1 VGGALQPREIGELYA
16 VNNEDVTLQELIVR
30 ALTGRDQLAR
40 QSLQSAAGMDPE
52 LQKFCSELE
61 DVVSLLAGSKDWRD
75 AEPSAELTAKIR
87 QAVVSKLPAAPP
99 HFRTVMLEADLGRR
113 RAARKFVLSVVIGVL
128 FVAGLL
134 YLWQRPRL
142 EGERLALTGTLV
154 IDAPLKPGD
163 KLDGW
168 SFTREERWEIEA
180 NGLHTTTGEEF
191 GAMFLKESFP
201 ADHAV
206 GFNLDVH
213 VPELGEASSLTVF
226 LADAEGEAT
235 PGFDAASRP
244 RSALALELAGD
255 SIVLNGPGRAL
266 LHSRPGNTAGG
277 RYIRIRMEFLGRL
290 VRVLV
295 NNETFFEGPLPQPP
309 RGPLFAGIRVAGPKK
324 NEIFF
329 NSIRI
334 ER

>member
-1 VGGALQPREIGELYA
+1 MD
-16 VNNEDVTLQELIVR
+16 NEDATLQELIVR
-30 ALTGRDQLAR
+30 ALTGSDQSAR
-40 QSLQSAAGMDPE
+40 QSLQAAAGMDPE

-61 DVVSLLAGSKDWRD
+61 DVVSLLAGSKEWRD
-75 AEPSAELTAKIR
+75 ATPSAELTAKIR
-87 QAVVSKLPAAPP
+87 QAVVTKLPTAPP

-113 RAARKFVLSVVIGVL
+113 RAARKLILTVILAVLC
-128 FVAGLL
+128 VAGLA

-142 EGERLALTGTLV
+142 EGEKLALSGKLV
-154 IDAPLKPGD
+154 VDAPLKIGD
-163 KLDGW
+163 KIDGW
-168 SFTREERWEIEA
+168 SFTREERWEIVA
-180 NGLHTTTGEEF
+180 NGLHTTSGEEF
-191 GAMFLKESFP
+191 GAMFLKENFS

-206 GFNLDVH
+206 GLNLDVH
-213 VPELGEASSLTVF
+213 VPELGEGSSVTVF
-226 LADAEGEAT
+226 LADADGEST

-255 SIVLNGPGRAL
+255 SLVLNGPGRAL

-277 RYIRIRMEFLGRL
+277 RFFRIRMEYLGRI
-290 VRVLV
+290 VRVLI
-295 NNETFFEGPLPQPP
+295 NNETFFEGSLPQPP
-309 RGPLFAGIRVAGPKK
+309 RGPLFAGMRVAGPKK

>member
-1 VGGALQPREIGELYA
+1 

-30 ALTGRDQLAR
+30 ALTGSDQGAR
-40 QSLQSAAGMDPE
+40 QSLQNAAGMDPE

-75 AEPSAELTAKIR
+75 STPSAELTAKIR
-87 QAVVSKLPAAPP
+87 QAVVTKLPAAPP

-113 RAARKFVLSVVIGVL
+113 RAARKFVLGIIVAVL
-128 FVAGLL
+128 LIAGIF
-134 YLWQRPRL
+134 YLWQKPRF
-142 EGERLALTGTLV
+142 EGERLSLTGTLV
-154 IDAPLKPGD
+154 LDAPLKAGD

-168 SFTREERWEIEA
+168 SFTREERWEIDK

-201 ADHAV
+201 ADRAIALTV
-206 GFNLDVH
+206 DAH
-213 VPELGEASSLTVF
+213 VPELGEGSAVTVF
-226 LADAEGEAT
+226 LADAEGELN

-255 SIVLNGPGRAL
+255 SLVLNGPGRAL
-266 LHSRPGNTAGG
+266 LQSKPGNTAGG
-277 RYIRIRMEFLGRL
+277 RFFRIRMEFLGRL
-290 VRVLV
+290 VRVLI
-295 NNETFFEGPLPQPP
+295 NNETFFEGALPQPP
-309 RGPLFAGIRVAGPKK
+309 RGPIFAGMRVAGPKK